1 MSREG
6 GRTHGGGEGA
16 YARGR
21 VHPRGGSLAQHSAVC
36 SPASRENV
44 YELLAANLLS
54 AMLCLTPALL
64 AIAPSDRLLVETTS
78 FNLTLDDGASR
89 AKRIAAETWK
99 ESVEIRRAVFVSF
112 AVLSGVAFSIM
123 SLRVRREFGWR
134 LFMLYGSDELKKKLY
149 PKLMLFW
156 ALWKAHATPGLPQPT
171 SFPPPAHLAATCHRA

>member
-1 MSREG
+1 
-6 GRTHGGGEGA
+6 
-16 YARGR
+16 
-21 VHPRGGSLAQHSAVC
+21 
-36 SPASRENV
+36 V

-89 AKRIAAETWK
+89 AKQIAAETWK
-99 ESVEIRRAVFVSF
+99 QSVEIRRVVFVTF

-123 SLRVRREFGWR
+123 SIRVRREFGWR

-156 ALWKAHATPGLPQPT
+156 ALWKAPATPPTPPPSPPPLPPPSPQPT
-171 SFPPPAHLAATCHRA
+171 SPPPATALDLRGSPRQIAPFAPPPPQPLSRSI

>member
-1 MSREG
+1 M
-6 GRTHGGGEGA
+6 
-16 YARGR
+16 
-21 VHPRGGSLAQHSAVC
+21 
-36 SPASRENV
+36 

-89 AKRIAAETWK
+89 AKQIAAETWK

-112 AVLSGVAFSIM
+112 AVLSGVTFSIM